1 MFKVILASMVFGGVI
16 ALTGTT
22 RGQMVIADLRFEDML
37 EANLTDKDM
46 DFENIVEIHLTNPEI
61 KGADLSGNPNFSNQI
76 GTYLTNPEIKGADLS
91 GNLNFSNPIGNP
103 SGAYPPEPATIA
115 LLALGGLLMLRRQ
128 NRA

>member
-61 KGADLSGNPNFSNQI
+61 KGADLSGN
-76 GTYLTNPEIKGADLS
+76 
-91 GNLNFSNPIGNP
+91 LNFSNPIGNP